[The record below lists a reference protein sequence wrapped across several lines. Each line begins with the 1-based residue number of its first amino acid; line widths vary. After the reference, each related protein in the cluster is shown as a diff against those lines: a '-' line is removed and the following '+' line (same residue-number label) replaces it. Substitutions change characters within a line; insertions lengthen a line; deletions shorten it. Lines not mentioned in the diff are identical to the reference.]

1 MNLMKYLY
9 NVEVFPF
16 TLAFFCEVL
25 AWKIQTIEHRSV
37 EILLPGDVYFK
48 NALFKQFWWS
58 ILFVIVINVTVK
70 FV

>member
-25 AWKIQTIEHRSV
+25 AWKLQTIEHRSV
-37 EILLPGDVYFK
+37 EILFPGDVSFK
-48 NALFKQFWWS
+48 NALF
-58 ILFVIVINVTVK
+58 
-70 FV
+70 